1 MVEARQGGSELDFAD
16 AEKSLDRS
24 AGSVFRNLF
33 GTAEVEYDRRARST
47 DVGGGISDLTPFG
60 ELRENDH
67 LESLLCA

>member
-1 MVEARQGGSELDFAD
+1 
-16 AEKSLDRS
+16 
-24 AGSVFRNLF
+24 VFRNLF